1 MHLGVLKPDA
11 TVPSIFEL
19 RKGPK
24 IFFYDVQKRCATIF
38 VALKLSNV
46 TSGRM
51 CALCMRPR
59 KSPGSLEKRQ
69 HREREREYK
78 VFGSFFL
85 PSPLDYRL
93 SCSWIWE
100 YKCIFSF
107 QDTAEGKQSGTANRG
122 KWKEMERS
130 KRRRGKKLFS
140 FSLPLRCTFYR
151 VQIIMNERITLIG
164 PFKL

>member
-1 MHLGVLKPDA
+1 MLYACGQESPLGVW
-11 TVPSIFEL
+11 
-19 RKGPK
+19 
-24 IFFYDVQKRCATIF
+24 
-38 VALKLSNV
+38 
-46 TSGRM
+46 
-51 CALCMRPR
+51 
-59 KSPGSLEKRQ
+59 KSVNIG
-69 HREREREYK
+69 RERGNTKFSGVSFYRARWIIVSVVVEY
-78 VFGSFFL
+78 GN
-85 PSPLDYRL
+85 
-93 SCSWIWE
+93 
-100 YKCIFSF
+100 KCIFSF